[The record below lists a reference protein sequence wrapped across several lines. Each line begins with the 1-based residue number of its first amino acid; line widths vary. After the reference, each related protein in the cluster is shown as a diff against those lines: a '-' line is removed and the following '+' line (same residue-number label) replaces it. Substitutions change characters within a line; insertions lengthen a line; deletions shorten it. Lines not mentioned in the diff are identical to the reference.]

1 MTTKKKFSSSGRYFQ
16 GYIKCIDAKIEELWN
31 LNPFPL
37 SRPGRQPS
45 IRSDRQH
52 QHTEIVFLPW
62 KTSQLKLLFE
72 QNSNVI
78 KQGNCR
84 SNIIECKM
92 SQ

>member
-1 MTTKKKFSSSGRYFQ
+1 MYRCK
-16 GYIKCIDAKIEELWN
+16 N
-31 LNPFPL
+31 LRTLEFKSLPSETSL

-45 IRSDRQH
+45 SRSDHQH